1 MNRFLLI
8 LFAALPALMFT
19 TSSYAAELNDTGI
32 GFCGDTNTN
41 TAACALAASDNGAFP
56 RQDARYGRDA
66 AAAAGRLNKVGG
78 GEAGFDFTALDAA
91 GKPTTPSPGSDPHPC
106 VRDNTTGLIW
116 EVKTSDG
123 GLRDQNWTYT
133 WYDSAH
139 RYGSNPGMADGGD
152 CLSGGRCDTGK
163 YVADVNA
170 AALCGYTDWRMPT
183 VKELEGIVHFGQSYP
198 AIDSTYFPN
207 TPSSGFWTGT
217 PCAYNADGAWYV
229 YFGYG
234 YANVDGRSDE
244 GNSLRLVRS
253 GK

>member
-1 MNRFLLI
+1 MHRVLLAM
-8 LFAALPALMFT
+8 LAWVPTLTLTVTAHAAG
-19 TSSYAAELNDTGI
+19 LNDTGI
-32 GFCGDTNTN
+32 GFCGDAGSN
-41 TAACALAASDNGAFP
+41 TASCATVAADSGAYP

-66 AAAAGRLNKVGG
+66 AAAAGQLSKAGG

-91 GKPTTPSPGSDPHPC
+91 GQPATPASGANPHPC
-106 VRDNTTGLIW
+106 VKDNNTGLVW
-116 EVKTSDG
+116 EVKTDAG

-139 RYGSNPGMADGGD
+139 NYGGNPGMADGGN
-152 CLSGGRCDTGK
+152 CKSPGRCDTEK

-170 AALCGYTDWRMPT
+170 TALCGYTNWRLPT
-183 VKELEGIVHFGQSYP
+183 VKELEGIVHYGRSYP
-198 AIDSTYFPN
+198 AIDPAYFPN
-207 TPSSGFWTGT
+207 TPSSAFWSGS
-217 PCAYNADGAWYV
+217 PCAYNSDGSWYV

-244 GNSLRLVRS
+244 GNSVRLVRG